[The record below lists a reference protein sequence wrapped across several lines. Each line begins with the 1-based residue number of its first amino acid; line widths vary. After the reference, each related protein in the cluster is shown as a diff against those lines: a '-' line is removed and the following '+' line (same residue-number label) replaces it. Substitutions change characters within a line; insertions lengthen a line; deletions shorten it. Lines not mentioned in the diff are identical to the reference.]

1 MFLKVLNKVYFRVG
15 TQTKLLLIIELL
27 PFSKLLQLLAI
38 NRSSSERRDIFVSQL
53 LKLCHVLVVLQLN
66 RCALS
71 RGLVGKCNPI

>member
-53 LKLCHVLVVLQLN
+53 LELCHVLVVLQLH

-71 RGLVGKCNPI
+71 RGLVGKRNPI